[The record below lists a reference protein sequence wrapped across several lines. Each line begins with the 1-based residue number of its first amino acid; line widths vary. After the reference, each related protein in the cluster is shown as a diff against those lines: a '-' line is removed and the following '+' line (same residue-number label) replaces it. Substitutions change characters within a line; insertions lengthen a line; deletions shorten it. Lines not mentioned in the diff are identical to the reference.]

1 MENYAERRGRITQL
15 LRAFLSVAEH
25 LVHICAQLFKKTP
38 PPPPPSKGYL
48 LRQAL
53 AKSTVSA
60 FEVVADQIRELAPNL
75 IRLGIT
81 IALEC
86 TSLGTWVAGNKIAST
101 TARFMGF

>member
-1 MENYAERRGRITQL
+1 MENYAERRGKITAL
-15 LRAFLSVAEH
+15 LRAFITAAEH
-25 LVHICAQLFKKTP
+25 LVAICARLFKKTP

-48 LRQAL
+48 LRRAL
-53 AKSTVSA
+53 AKSTSSA

-86 TSLGTWVAGNKIAST
+86 TSLGTWVAGNRIAST